1 MNRRGC
7 CLSVNAL
14 CCFRHNSS
22 SHVFFRVD
30 LMLHNPPNI
39 FSLPLITQWHFLC
52 LLLPLLPPTACICTL
67 TIHNLAKCICV
78 PFFFFSFTFV
88 CMLLKCHYDWGA
100 HARKCHK
107 IGHLQMRKKT
117 DLFLGVFLS
126 VSECN
131 FENTQMTWV
140 FAMVQSTAF
149 FIYDLRKLR
158 MQNFLLTITES
169 CRKRCRVITHGCL
182 CICCRSTM
190 QQPE

>member
-1 MNRRGC
+1 MLCVAFVTTVLLTFFSELTWC
-7 CLSVNAL
+7 CIILPTYSP
-14 CCFRHNSS
+14 
-22 SHVFFRVD
+22 SH
-30 LMLHNPPNI
+30 
-39 FSLPLITQWHFLC
+39 
-52 LLLPLLPPTACICTL
+52 LLPNDIFFVSFSHSSRPPHASVHWQYIILLSASVFL
-67 TIHNLAKCICV
+67 V
-78 PFFFFSFTFV
+78 FFFSFTFV